1 MNVTFSYLVTRFF
14 ISHLANERNLAENTI
29 ASYSDCMR
37 LLIDYACT
45 CLEVTADQL
54 RMEAFTRDLILD
66 FLDSLEADRSNSA
79 DTRNQRLTAIKTF
92 FQFLARTVPE
102 LMHLNEC
109 IQAIRP
115 KNTDHK
121 PPPSLTHVEVDA
133 IIADTEPDT
142 LLGARDRA
150 LLQTAYN
157 TGARVQE
164 IADLEVTDLRF
175 DVPATVT
182 LTGKG
187 RKCRTIPLWPETVEL
202 IQHYLQ
208 LREQA
213 GIQSEHL
220 FLNNRG
226 KPITRFGIGRR
237 VTLHTQRASRSCPS
251 LCGRSVTPHVFR
263 HTTALH
269 LLEATG
275 DITVVRDWL
284 GHADLRTTSQ
294 YIEVSVERKRQAL
307 EKLPAPTGSTEA
319 QPAKWETPPL
329 LDFLTKLSRKAH
341 YVA

>member
-45 CLEVTADQL
+45 RLEVTADQL

-142 LLGARDRA
+142 RLGARDRA

-226 KPITRFGIGRR
+226 NP
-237 VTLHTQRASRSCPS
+237 
-251 LCGRSVTPHVFR
+251 
-263 HTTALH
+263 
-269 LLEATG
+269 
-275 DITVVRDWL
+275 
-284 GHADLRTTSQ
+284 
-294 YIEVSVERKRQAL
+294 
-307 EKLPAPTGSTEA
+307 
-319 QPAKWETPPL
+319 
-329 LDFLTKLSRKAH
+329 
-341 YVA
+341 